1 MKSTF
6 STVLITGSSKGLGYA
21 LVKVGLAQGYNVI
34 ACSRAPDTITIEH
47 SKLLKLKLDVTD
59 VKSVETAFKDAKRRF
74 GNVDIVINNAGYGLV
89 GEFESYNIE
98 EMHRQMNVNFWG
110 VAYITKE
117 ALNLM
122 RESGKGGRIL
132 QISSVAGYYPS
143 PCLSMYN
150 ASKFAVEGLS
160 QTIMRELDPN
170 WNIAITIVQPGGMQ
184 TEWASSNMQWA
195 KPHPAYENDR
205 SWRPFWEN
213 YHGCEETDP
222 NKAAELLYSIAKLDR
237 PPQKLVLGH
246 DSLELIRKQHQD
258 IGEELESNVALS
270 TSVAKDDFDPASV
283 ETLRQNLQS
292 M

>member
-1 MKSTF
+1 MTF
-6 STVLITGSSKGLGYA
+6 STVLVTGASAGLGFA
-21 LVKVGLAQGYNVI
+21 LVTVGLAQGYNVV
-34 ACSRAPDTITIEH
+34 ACSRAPESINVEH
-47 SKLLKLKLDVTD
+47 SNLLKLKVNVADVN
-59 VKSVETAFKDAKRRF
+59 SVESAFKSAQRHF
-74 GNVDIVINNAGYGLV
+74 GNIGIVINNAGYGLV
-89 GEFESYNIE
+89 GEFESYTIE

-110 VAYITKE
+110 VTYVTKE
-117 ALNLM
+117 ALNYM

-160 QTIMRELDPN
+160 QTIMRELDES

-184 TEWASSNMQWA
+184 TEWAASNMQWS
-195 KPHPAYENDR
+195 KPHPAYENDK
-205 SWRPFWEN
+205 SWRPIWEN
-213 YHGCEETDP
+213 YHGSEETDP
-222 NKAAELLYSIAKLDR
+222 IKAANLLYTIARLDK

-258 IGEELESNVALS
+258 IGQELEKNVALS
-270 TSVAKDDFDPASV
+270 TSVARDNFDPGSV
-283 ETLRQNLQS
+283 KILRENLQS